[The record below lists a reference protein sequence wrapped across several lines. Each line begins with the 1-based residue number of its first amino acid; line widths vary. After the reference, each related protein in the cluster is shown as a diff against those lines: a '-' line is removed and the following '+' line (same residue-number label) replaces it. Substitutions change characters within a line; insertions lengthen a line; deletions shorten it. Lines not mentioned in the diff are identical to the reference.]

1 MHHPSFRPLLIL
13 IAFISLVSLPKSTF
27 ASAQDDPQAPLVV
40 DIQYTD
46 LDDLTFFAARFDVWE
61 VDRKLSTLK
70 AMITQADY
78 QQLIA
83 AGYHIEIDL
92 PNTALVNTPLKS
104 LPGQRSGISGYPC
117 YRTVEETYAS
127 AESIAASHPELA
139 TWSSIGESWEKG
151 NSGGAEGYD
160 LMVLKLTNSATAG
173 DKPKIFIMSAL
184 HARELA
190 TAELNTR
197 FAEYLVDNYGVNA
210 DVTWLLDYH
219 EIHLL
224 LQANPDGRK
233 HAEGGSLWRKNTNEA
248 YCSSTP
254 DDRGADL
261 NRNFPFKW
269 GGLGASSNECDE
281 TYSGP
286 IALSEPESSSISDYV
301 IAQFPDQRGDD
312 DNDPAPDDA
321 TGIFIDLH
329 SFGGLVL
336 WPYGFDTTSTAPEP
350 NKTQLQTLGRKL
362 AFFNAY
368 SPDQAN
374 VGSYPASG
382 ASDDFAYGTLGI
394 AAYTFELGG
403 NAFFQDCLTFTD
415 TILPDNLNALIYAAK
430 VARTPYM
437 TPSGPDALDLA
448 VSPYPVAFNHQFT
461 FSATIDDQ
469 RYQNSNGFEPTQVIT
484 AAEYSIDQPLWE
496 AGVTSFPL
504 LPIDGVFNEKEEA
517 VSASVSTLGLSP
529 GQHILF
535 VHGQDADGNW
545 GAVSAIFFRVDYAV
559 YFPLAMH

>member
-1 MHHPSFRPLLIL
+1 MRHPSFRPLLIL
-13 IAFISLVSLPKSTF
+13 IAFICLVSLPTSSLV
-27 ASAQDDPQAPLVV
+27 SAQDDPQAPLVV

-46 LDDLTFFAARFDVWE
+46 LDDLAFFAAKFDVWE
-61 VDRKLSTLK
+61 VDRKLNTIK

-92 PNTALVNTPLKS
+92 PNTTLVNAPLKS

-117 YRTVEETYAS
+117 YRTVEETYAA
-127 AESIAASHPELA
+127 AESIAASYPELA
-139 TWSSIGESWEKG
+139 TWSSIGESWEKETP
-151 NSGGAEGYD
+151 GGAEGYD
-160 LMVLKLTNSATAG
+160 LMVLKLTNSAIAG

-190 TAELNTR
+190 TAELNAR
-197 FAEYLVDNYGVNA
+197 FAEYLASNYGIDA

-224 LQANPDGRK
+224 LHANPDGRK
-233 HAEGGSLWRKNTNEA
+233 HAEGGSYWRKNTNDT
-248 YCSSTP
+248 YCVSNSNY
-254 DDRGADL
+254 RGADL
-261 NRNFPFKW
+261 NRNFPFHW
-269 GGLGASSNECDE
+269 DSGYSSILECDE
-281 TYSGP
+281 TYRGP
-286 IALSEPESSSISDYV
+286 NPLSEPESISISDYV
-301 IAQFPDQRGDD
+301 IAQFLDQRGDD

-329 SFGGLVL
+329 SFGDLVL
-336 WPYGFDTTSTAPEP
+336 WPYGFDNTSTAPEP
-350 NKTQLQTLGRKL
+350 NNTQLQTLGRKL
-362 AFFNAY
+362 AFFNDY
-368 SPDQAN
+368 SPEQAN
-374 VGSYPASG
+374 FGYSPASG
-382 ASDDFAYGTLGI
+382 ATDDFAYGTLGI
-394 AAYTFELGG
+394 AAYTFELGTF
-403 NAFFQDCLTFTD
+403 FFQDCPTFTD

-448 VSPYPVAFNHQFT
+448 VSPYPVAFNPQFT
-461 FSATIDDQ
+461 LSATIDDQ
-469 RYQNSNGFEPTQVIT
+469 KYQNSNGFEPTQVIT

-504 LPIDGVFNEKEEA
+504 LPIDGVFDEKEEA
-517 VSASVSTLGLSP
+517 VSASVNTLGLSP

-535 VHGQDADGNW
+535 VHGQDASGNW

-559 YFPLAMH
+559 YFPLVMH